1 MTVSM
6 AFGRCMPLL
15 LKSMCLALLCS
26 VHLQAQS
33 TAPATQPL
41 AKLRIE
47 VVDVRASKGNLI
59 FGIFANSAGF
69 PTDSKKASN
78 WQIKPADSKGVAFEC
93 QLPPGKYGASV
104 LHDQNS
110 NGNMDTSMLGIPSEG
125 YGVTNNPKP
134 RFRQAGFDES
144 IFTLPPEGATLKIS
158 IQYFN

>member
-1 MTVSM
+1 M
-6 AFGRCMPLL
+6 
-15 LKSMCLALLCS
+15 LAIFVALIAAAAVGLR
-26 VHLQAQS
+26 AQT
-33 TAPATQPL
+33 TAPASQPT

-47 VVDVRASKGNLI
+47 VIDVRATKGDLV
-59 FGIFANSAGF
+59 FGVFSSASGF
-69 PTDSKKASN
+69 PTDSKKAAN
-78 WQIKPADSKGVAFEC
+78 WQVKQADSKGVIFEC

-110 NGNMDTSMLGIPSEG
+110 NGNMDTSMVGIPTEG

-144 IFTLPPEGATLKIS
+144 VFKLPPEGATLKIS